1 MMKSGNGPCLPR
13 APLLIG
19 ALSLTIIAGLPLGAA
34 PLAAPNI
41 GVAAAVLPDAT
52 GTRPNQAARVL
63 RIGVDIVADERVVT
77 DAKGKLQLLFLDGSA
92 LTMGPNSDVVVDR
105 FIYDPAAKT
114 GDLAFSATK
123 GVFRL
128 VGGRISKKKA
138 VILKLPTA
146 VIGIRGGIA
155 TVNATDAG
163 VTATFIFGEQM
174 SLESGGVSVAVTR
187 PGFQVSAEPGQPPS
201 APVPVSEQQI
211 ANELNALES
220 SQDQAD
226 EGEVQIGDE
235 DVANTQLAAL
245 GSDDQSIQIASS
257 DRTPLGEG
265 GETNSNVNEGT
276 DTTTASQQLTT
287 ESAAPAGLT
296 LTGFNGRGK
305 RSTSTATGTLDAN
318 STQNLA
324 LSGISIAGGRFSVS
338 TSQGDYN
345 LFFPATTGA
354 FTLEGDNST
363 PFGNVTGSGLLS
375 DDEQFVLYELFG
387 SRQLVFAGVPTPAS
401 AVPTSGVTTYNPR
414 DDFALGGSKIPFVSF
429 DHGGILTPLVPAKA
443 MIYWGASGSGAQ
455 PTFFAGNLAIS
466 GTGSNQTHAVSLL
479 VGEIETDSLGRPFMS
494 GEGVATALTT
504 ATGDYYFSDAEIATQ
519 DDGAGNDFFGTGG
532 PNYAVLG
539 AESVNSLDVI
549 DDRGFEEGQRNTE
562 TLIFP
567 NVVLSATTSTTGL
580 GSSRTTRVLA
590 AYVGGIS
597 RDFNSSNSFLGAHL
611 FRSIN
616 TTTLA
621 TGTTD
626 VNGDPAFVNRIQTSA
641 ANNTVEGAFR
651 IQRPSGFSHGVPDT
665 TLDFGGLSITL
676 SDQSSFI
683 DDSHF
688 GAIGFESGTDPDADI
703 GMFRNTDISL
713 AAIAPSGVTICTC
726 AFVTWGFWGAVVEPS
741 TEHDIGLATW
751 VAGER
756 FAPTSPSTF
765 SATGSYSGTL
775 LASVANG
782 PHETN
787 GSVGIYTAVGTYSY
801 DLSISNGAISVSN
814 TAMSIDGA
822 SLTFSGTGSFSS
834 APTEFSGTV
843 SGTRGALS
851 LSGTIRGA
859 FFGAPSNASSPPQ
872 NVAGTFYAHD
882 SAITYQISGVH
893 FSEVAP

>member
-1 MMKSGNGPCLPR
+1 
-13 APLLIG
+13 LIG
-19 ALSLTIIAGLPLGAA
+19 ALSLAIIGGLPLGAA

-52 GTRPNQAARVL
+52 GARPNQAARVL
-63 RIGVDIVADERVVT
+63 RIGVDIVANERVVT

-105 FIYDPAAKT
+105 FIYDPDSKT

-123 GVFRL
+123 GIFRL

-155 TVNATDAG
+155 TINSTDAG

-187 PGFQVSAEPGQPPS
+187 PGFQVSAEPGQAPS
-201 APVPVSEQQI
+201 APVPVSEQQLS
-211 ANELNALES
+211 NELNALES

-245 GSDDQSIQIASS
+245 GSDDQSIQISGS
-257 DRTPLGEG
+257 EGTQLGGG
-265 GETNSNVNEGT
+265 GETVSNVDDGT
-276 DTTTASQQLTT
+276 DTTTASQQLTI
-287 ESAAPAGLT
+287 ESATPAGLT

-305 RSTSTATGTLDAN
+305 RGTSTATGTLDTN
-318 STQNLA
+318 SAQNLA
-324 LSGISIAGGRFSVS
+324 LSGITITGGRFAVS

-354 FTLEGDNST
+354 FTLEGDITT
-363 PFGNVTGSGLLS
+363 PFGNVTGTGLLS

-429 DHGGILTPLVPAKA
+429 ANGGNLTPLVPAKA
-443 MIYWGASGSGAQ
+443 IIYWGASGSGSN

-466 GTGSNQTHAVSLL
+466 GTGSSQTHAVSLL
-479 VGEIETDSLGRPFMS
+479 VGEIETDSQGRTNLS
-494 GEGVATALTT
+494 GEGVASALTSST
-504 ATGDYYFSDAEIATQ
+504 SDYYFSDGEFATQ
-519 DDGAGNDFFGTGG
+519 DDGAGNDFFGTSG

-567 NVVLSATTSTTGL
+567 NVVLSATTSTSGL
-580 GSSRTTRVLA
+580 GSSRTTRVMA

-597 RDFNSSNSFLGAHL
+597 RDFTSSNSFIGTHL

-616 TTTLA
+616 TTN
-621 TGTTD
+621 TTE
-626 VNGDPAFVNRIQTSA
+626 VNGQTVPQNRIQTSA

-665 TLDFGGLSITL
+665 TLDFGGLSTTL
-676 SDQSSFI
+676 SEQSSFI
-683 DDSHF
+683 DDGHF

-713 AAIAPSGVTICTC
+713 AAIAPSGVTICAC
-726 AFVTWGFWGAVVEPS
+726 AYVTWGFWGAVVEPG
-741 TEHDIGLATW
+741 TEHDIGLAAW

-756 FAPTSPSTF
+756 FAPTTPSTF

-787 GSVGIYTAVGTYSY
+787 GSVGIYTSVGSYSF
-801 DLSISNGAISVSN
+801 DLNISSGVISISN

-822 SLTFSGTGSFSS
+822 TLTFSGSGDFDT

-882 SAITYQISGVH
+882 SAITYQVSGVH
-893 FSEVAP
+893 FSQVAP